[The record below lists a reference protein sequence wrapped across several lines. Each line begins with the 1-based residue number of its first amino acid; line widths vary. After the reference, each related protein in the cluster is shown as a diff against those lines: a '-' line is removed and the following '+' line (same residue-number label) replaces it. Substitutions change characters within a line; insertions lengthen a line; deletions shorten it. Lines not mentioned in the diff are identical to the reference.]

1 MSSQQIKHIFIVQDD
16 QSMATVL
23 RKKLEKKGHRISLF
37 DNGYDVLEAI
47 KHTKPDLILLEV
59 KLPVINGLNV
69 LAELKNQPDTNS
81 IPVIMISNL
90 DQTSPKDLRSADS
103 NPTELYLVK
112 SSWTLSA
119 LQNKVEKTLSD
130 LK

>member
-1 MSSQQIKHIFIVQDD
+1 
-16 QSMATVL
+16 MATVL